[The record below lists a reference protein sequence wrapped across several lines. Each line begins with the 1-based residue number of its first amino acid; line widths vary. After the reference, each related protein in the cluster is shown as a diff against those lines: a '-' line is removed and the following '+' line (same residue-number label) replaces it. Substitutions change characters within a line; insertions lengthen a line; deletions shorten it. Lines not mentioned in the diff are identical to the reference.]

1 MYIPEWSP
9 FEFKLAVQLKYRSK
23 LKYDSLWVETYPYI
37 EKAIKELGKFDWAEA
52 NTPRKHKKWFRG
64 TYGMSLKNI
73 VKIAQIFY

>member
-37 EKAIKELGKFDWAEA
+37 EKAKKKLGKFDWAEA

-64 TYGMSLKNI
+64 N
-73 VKIAQIFY
+73 V